1 LFHCDYADRSVY
13 PPLIIDHNPG
23 DIIPYCCTDGMCR
36 GLILKW
42 VYKRPIRCI
51 SAIRAGIDSRTARW
65 TPTRRARGRDEWGD
79 TTPPP
84 HDGQLHSTLSEE
96 LEDGATIGPVA
107 SPPSMYTQLSLQ
119 HASSI
124 ASTAP
129 RYGTASPDRAPPRVG
144 LAPPCRSATSRA
156 PRPGPNRSSRA
167 LRH

>member
-1 LFHCDYADRSVY
+1 VITPTDRCI
-13 PPLIIDHNPG
+13 PPTIIDHNPG
-23 DIIPYCCTDGMCR
+23 DIIQYCCTDGMCR

-42 VYKRPIRCI
+42 VYQRTIRCI
-51 SAIRAGIDSRTARW
+51 SAIRAGIDTRTARW

-107 SPPSMYTQLSLQ
+107 SPPSMYTQL
-119 HASSI
+119 ASPARPYL

-129 RYGTASPDRAPPRVG
+129 RYATLSPDRAPPRVG
-144 LAPPCRSATSRA
+144 VAPPFRSVTPRAPRPEPSRSSRA
-156 PRPGPNRSSRA
+156 PRP
-167 LRH
+167 

>member
-1 LFHCDYADRSVY
+1 MITPTDRCI

-36 GLILKW
+36 GLIPKW
-42 VYKRPIRCI
+42 EYQRPIRCI

-84 HDGQLHSTLSEE
+84 HDGKLYATLLEE

-107 SPPSMYTQLSLQ
+107 SPPSMLIVWVKLMTLVFG
-119 HASSI
+119 
-124 ASTAP
+124 P
-129 RYGTASPDRAPPRVG
+129 RSRPREEFLDRKNGMVRCPDP
-144 LAPPCRSATSRA
+144 
-156 PRPGPNRSSRA
+156 
-167 LRH
+167 